1 MDFGLSPEQR
11 MLRDA
16 VDRLLRE
23 HCPLDH
29 VREVAEGG
37 HAVSA
42 AVVAALSELGLSGI
56 VVPEEHGGLGLGLLD
71 ALVVAE
77 ALGAAVAP
85 VPFVARCV
93 LAPLALR
100 LAGTPAQQARW
111 LPRIADGS
119 ARFGVGLTEVVNR
132 RDGGGV
138 TAADGTL
145 SGSALFVLDSADA
158 DAFVIAD
165 QGGQLHLVAG
175 EADGLERLPLSTI
188 DLTRSVGELRLD
200 GVAAEPLGE
209 DDGGTANRLVAAGR
223 VLLAADSVGA
233 GDVMIAR
240 AVDYAG
246 EREQFGR
253 VIGSFQA
260 VKHHLADVATKI
272 EFAKPV
278 LYRAAYALAHG
289 EAGADARVSHA
300 KLACGEA
307 AWLGARQGIQV
318 HGAMGYT
325 WEVDLQMF
333 MKRAWALDAAW
344 GDRGFHKARVADAI
358 LADGAALGPGH
369 TFEE

>member
-56 VVPEEHGGLGLGLLD
+56 MVPEEHGGLGLGLLD

-260 VKHHLADVATKI
+260 VKHMCAEMAARLEPCRSLVWYAAHAFDAVPDEALLMACHAKSHTGEVGRFVARTATEVHGGMGFTDLLGLHYWFKRI
-272 EFAKPV
+272 GFDRQLLGGPEIVRAEAAALQGWGK
-278 LYRAAYALAHG
+278 RAA
-289 EAGADARVSHA
+289 
-300 KLACGEA
+300 
-307 AWLGARQGIQV
+307 
-318 HGAMGYT
+318 
-325 WEVDLQMF
+325 
-333 MKRAWALDAAW
+333 
-344 GDRGFHKARVADAI
+344 
-358 LADGAALGPGH
+358 
-369 TFEE
+369 

>member
-56 VVPEEHGGLGLGLLD
+56 MVPEEHGGLGLGLLD

-145 SGSALFVLDSADA
+145 SGSALFVLDSANA

-260 VKHHLADVATKI
+260 VKHMCAEMAARLEPCRSLVWYAAHAFDAVPDEALLMACHAKSHTGEVGRFVARTATEVHGGMGFTDLLGLHYWFKRI
-272 EFAKPV
+272 GFDRQLLGGPEIVRAEAAALQGWGK
-278 LYRAAYALAHG
+278 RAA
-289 EAGADARVSHA
+289 
-300 KLACGEA
+300 
-307 AWLGARQGIQV
+307 
-318 HGAMGYT
+318 
-325 WEVDLQMF
+325 
-333 MKRAWALDAAW
+333 
-344 GDRGFHKARVADAI
+344 
-358 LADGAALGPGH
+358 
-369 TFEE
+369 